1 MKRTMTKKMMVIGGL
16 ILLLMIPLM
25 MIEGV
30 VKERSNYRDEARRSI
45 AQSWTGEQKFIGPLL
60 VVPYKEFYKKKVW
73 DAKLEEYQL
82 QTHHWNRK
90 LYLAPEKLTLKGDVT
105 TDERSR
111 GLYTIPVYSSE
122 LVVSGYFNNL
132 RLLEVLKQSKHKI
145 EWQPAHLS
153 VMVSDVR
160 GVVEQPL
167 LQWQEKRVEFISGA
181 QLGKLKNGMHASL
194 GTLDIKA
201 EQMPFNFK
209 LSLRGMERL
218 QFSPLGK
225 STEVG
230 LSADWPHPS
239 FIGRY
244 LPGERSIDA
253 EQFSASWNISSF
265 SSGMPQLLAEC
276 QKGNCNA
283 LMNDTFGVT
292 LFNSVDVYQ
301 QSERSVKYA
310 MLFIGLSFV
319 AFFLFEVMKGLR
331 LHPMQYLLVGLGL
344 SVFYLLLISLSEH
357 IAFAQAYLLAS
368 LASTAVIGFYISG
381 VLHSARH
388 GATITAGLLLLYAML
403 FGILRSEDN
412 ALLMGSLLIFAVL
425 SMVMVVTRRIDW
437 YAIGESMAA
446 QAVLKGE
453 AKDKGGEKEKVFEL

>member
-25 MIEGV
+25 MIKGV
-30 VKERSNYRDEARRSI
+30 VNERSHYREEARRSI

-60 VVPYKEFYKKKVW
+60 VVPYKEYYTKKVW
-73 DAKLEEYQL
+73 DEKLKQYQTE
-82 QTHHWNRK
+82 THHWKRELFIVPEQLSIVGEVATEERK
-90 LYLAPEKLTLKGDVT
+90 
-105 TDERSR
+105 R
-111 GLYTIPVYSSE
+111 GLYTIPVYKSE
-122 LVVSGYFNNL
+122 LALSGHFSNR
-132 RLLEVLKQSKHKI
+132 RLQEVLKSTNHKVK
-145 EWQPAHLS
+145 WQPAHLA

-160 GVVEQPL
+160 GISTQPL
-167 LQWQEKRVEFISGA
+167 LKWQGKALEFQSGPE
-181 QLGKLKNGMHASL
+181 LGDQRSGMHAPL
-194 GTLDIKA
+194 GILDVEGNSFA
-201 EQMPFNFK
+201 FDFK
-209 LSLRGMERL
+209 LPLRGMETL
-218 QFSPLGK
+218 QFAPLGK
-225 STEVG
+225 NTEVR

-244 LPGERSIDA
+244 LPGESTIDD

-276 QKGNCNA
+276 QKGQCNP
-283 LMNDTFGVT
+283 LLNDTFGVT

-310 MLFIGLSFV
+310 LLFIGLSFI

-344 SVFYLLLISLSEH
+344 SIFYLLLISLSEH
-357 IAFAQAYLLAS
+357 IAFTLAYLIAS

-381 VLHSARH
+381 VLHSWRH
-388 GATITAGLLLLYAML
+388 GGVMTAVLLLLYAML
-403 FGILRSEDN
+403 FAILRSEDN
-412 ALLMGSLLIFAVL
+412 ALLMGTILIFAVL

-437 YAIGESMAA
+437 YAISERMTPPTV
-446 QAVLKGE
+446 QQDERK
-453 AKDKGGEKEKVFEL
+453 EKEEVFEV